1 MIWGMASTVGIEVVL
16 HQLAE
21 LIPLPWQR
29 PNLSPE
35 LRYGAYRDFR
45 HAVLR
50 TLLALDLWTETNPS
64 LLGGFWS
71 FPVALGSYRR
81 YLAGLQEV
89 TVTFAEIVCLGTPE
103 IAEKAEEVTKV
114 LLKMNQSIRQPR
126 WNERKKTPVRLLDYD
141 ERRNEVLAAVREFMV
156 LTTEDLGERRKP
168 NVATRRGDA
177 PPS

>member
-21 LIPLPWQR
+21 LIHLPWQR

-50 TLLALDLWTETNPS
+50 TLMALDLWTEVKPG
-64 LLGGFWS
+64 LRGGLWS

-89 TVTFAEIVCLGTPE
+89 TVQFAEIVCVGTPE
-103 IAEKAEEVTKV
+103 IATEAEEVTKV
-114 LLKMNQSIRQPR
+114 LLKMNESIRFPH
-126 WNERKKTPVRLLDYD
+126 WCERKKTPIRLSDYD
-141 ERRNEVLAAVREFMV
+141 ERRSDVLSAVRQFMV
-156 LTTEDLGERRKP
+156 LTTEDLAERRKLK
-168 NVATRRGDA
+168 VATRRGGA
-177 PPS
+177 PPR

>member
-50 TLLALDLWTETNPS
+50 TLMALDLWTEIKPGFR
-64 LLGGFWS
+64 GGLWT

-81 YLAGLQEV
+81 YLTGLQEV
-89 TVTFAEIVCLGTPE
+89 TVQFAEIVCLGTPE
-103 IAEKAEEVTKV
+103 IAEKAEELTKV
-114 LLKMNQSIRQPR
+114 LFMLNQSIRDPR
-126 WNERKKTPVRLLDYD
+126 WNELKKTPIRLFDYD
-141 ERRNEVLAAVREFMV
+141 ERRNDVLAAVRDFMV

-168 NVATRRGDA
+168 NVATRRGEA
-177 PPS
+177 SPI